1 MQKLIILSG
10 LMVALLGCSPKS
22 NNTESKVTESK
33 AELQAKTVEVQSVPT
48 DAADWVLK
56 DADIV
61 FSSTKTDT
69 QGNDITE
76 SGNLTQYSALF
87 NKQGQ
92 LRLEIN
98 LNGVD
103 TGILI
108 RNQRIKDWLFEVN
121 DFETATITA
130 QLDAEQINQLALNQ
144 SIQLSQPITLEFH
157 GIKTNM
163 TANLSVTRTQ
173 PNVLLV
179 KTTEPIFIKIDDFG
193 LMGGLKKL
201 TDVMMLAKIGSD
213 IPVTFSGEFHRPL

>member
-1 MQKLIILSG
+1 MRRLIVQKLIILSG

-22 NNTESKVTESK
+22 NNTESK
-33 AELQAKTVEVQSVPT
+33 AEPQAKTVEVQSVPT
-48 DAADWVLK
+48 DTADWVLK

-61 FSSTKTDT
+61 FSNTKTDA

-108 RNQRIKDWLFEVN
+108 RNQRIKDWLFEVD

-130 QLDAEQINQLALNQ
+130 QLDAEQINQLPLNS
-144 SIQLSQPITLEFH
+144 SIQLAQPITLDLH
-157 GIKTNM
+157 GMKADL
-163 TANLSVTRTQ
+163 TANLSITRTQ
-173 PNVLLV
+173 PNVLSV
-179 KTTEPIFIKIDDFG
+179 TTTEPVLVNIESFG
-193 LMGGLKKL
+193 MTDGLKKL
-201 TDVMMLAKIGSD
+201 TDVMMLSKINSG
-213 IPVTFSGEFHRPL
+213 IPITFKGNFHRP